1 LGRQKGSDIALKL
14 PCLFV
19 RIMAAATAKMHS
31 RSSSRGL
38 DGKASAAMRRK
49 AGTTKHRSLVDDL
62 ATQQFLRDLL
72 TSKNTGDEILAEAE
86 DEDAG
91 PARQAASGN
100 ISTKALR
107 IDSTSPVIEPT
118 PAAVQLSAMELEEE
132 RRQFVNKVCSDRT
145 RPDVRDWV
153 GKIFS
158 MDQSLQAAA
167 SMREAKEKRRRR
179 RTSSGSAAS
188 DSGLSGQ
195 TGYTGVTGT
204 TATAMQT
211 VGGSIAAPSHRP
223 KSVDSA
229 ESLVVHHSKGDEP
242 LSMKER
248 IQALLENRVPELAE
262 HIDAHVAKLTD
273 ELQKEVDEEVAE
285 QFLRTAGSRKVFD
298 GRANYLRWQNA
309 RHQAL
314 QQRLDAKMGK
324 WILEGIET
332 WDQRKAAGSKPEE
345 VNETDLIFD
354 YLTKRAAHI
363 DSGKLPSQIPVF
375 KTLRASY
382 SLPRMW
388 QDKYTAY

>member
-1 LGRQKGSDIALKL
+1 
-14 PCLFV
+14 
-19 RIMAAATAKMHS
+19 MADAAKMPS

-49 AGTTKHRSLVDDL
+49 MGAMKHRPPPADDH

-72 TSKNTGDEILAEAE
+72 CNKNTGGEEEAE
-86 DEDAG
+86 GEGAG
-91 PARQAASGN
+91 PVRQ
-100 ISTKALR
+100 ALR
-107 IDSTSPVIEPT
+107 IDSSPGLTEPT
-118 PAAVQLSAMELEEE
+118 PAVQRSAMELEEE

-158 MDQSLQAAA
+158 MDQNTQAAA
-167 SMREAKEKRRRR
+167 SMREAKDKRRRR
-179 RTSSGSAAS
+179 LRSSSSAAS

-223 KSVDSA
+223 QSVDSA

-242 LSMKER
+242 LTMKER
-248 IQALLENRVPELAE
+248 IQALLENRVPELNA
-262 HIDAHVAKLTD
+262 HIDAHVAKLTE

-285 QFLRTAGSRKVFD
+285 QFLRTASSRKVFD

-332 WDQRKAAGSKPEE
+332 WDQRKAAESKPKE

-363 DSGKLPSQIPVF
+363 DSGKLPSEIPVF

-388 QDKYTAY
+388 RDRYPT